1 MRVVGGLAGRATVF
15 SRLRLLPRPQRH
27 HNTYAVNRK
36 GKLLGGQVGVFES
49 LSLCPRRL
57 LCAEAR
63 GRAQPLWVLHVP
75 RETPAPEPT
84 PPGSRCA
91 SASCPCVGLNPPL
104 CLRQEQARAAR
115 DAAHRPLPGPPPSRD
130 TRGWRHPA
138 PRGLP
143 GGGVPVTHFFIRL
156 ANTESLFGDGP
167 MQACAAEVKRWSTR
181 CACSAPGG
189 SEDNGRG
196 THVCKCEECAP
207 KDNTAGKPSR

>member
-1 MRVVGGLAGRATVF
+1 M
-15 SRLRLLPRPQRH
+15 
-27 HNTYAVNRK
+27 
-36 GKLLGGQVGVFES
+36 GVFES

-115 DAAHRPLPGPPPSRD
+115 DAAHRPLPGPPPSGD

-167 MQACAAEVKRWSTR
+167 VRHQEAQRTTEEAHTCANVRSVLPRTIRQGNRHVKETELRRFTHPPLERVPPSPGVIPEQALGL
-181 CACSAPGG
+181 PGHCRDE
-189 SEDNGRG
+189 SF
-196 THVCKCEECAP
+196 
-207 KDNTAGKPSR
+207 PSRV